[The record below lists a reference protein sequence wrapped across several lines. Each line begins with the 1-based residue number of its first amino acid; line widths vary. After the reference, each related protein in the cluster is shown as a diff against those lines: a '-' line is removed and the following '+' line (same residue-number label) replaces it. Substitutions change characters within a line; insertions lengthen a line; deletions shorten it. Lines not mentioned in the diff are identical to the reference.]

1 MKRYV
6 SLDQQLW
13 LVANS
18 QVKLAVVVAAI
29 AQHRSP
35 MALGN
40 VMGST
45 VSNILGAFS
54 LGLICQPSALPFD
67 GSAKMYA
74 LLQFIVT
81 TLFVILAYFHL
92 LNKVTGGILIAIF
105 AIYIISIGLAIYRGV
120 AEAPALSDS
129 DSDSDSECDEEPAS
143 DDEPTRDPRARLPD
157 LETSPLLRDT
167 NASQQSAIT
176 PSNKKRRPLPL
187 YRHVIQL
194 IVGLLAL
201 SLAGYLLARSAGVI
215 ADILDLSGT
224 VFGLTI
230 IAFAT
235 TLPEKFISVMSG
247 SRGQGGIVVATTAGS
262 NIFLLTLCV
271 GVVAVAGVPLNQPD
285 QAVWFDLL
293 MVWLSSLAFLA
304 VLFLRP
310 SRLAGIALLVGYVAF
325 LVLEFTVFRR

>member
-1 MKRYV
+1 MKKCVAPIY
-6 SLDQQLW
+6 QLW
-13 LVANS
+13 PITDDLI
-18 QVKLAVVVAAI
+18 KLAVVVAAI

-67 GSAKMYA
+67 RSAKVYA

-105 AIYIISIGLAIYRGV
+105 AIYIISIGVAIYRGV
-120 AEAPALSDS
+120 AEAPVLSDS
-129 DSDSDSECDEEPAS
+129 DSESDDES
-143 DDEPTRDPRARLPD
+143 DGNDEPTRDQRARSPD
-157 LETSPLLRDT
+157 LETSPLLRNS
-167 NASQQSAIT
+167 NASQQSAT
-176 PSNKKRRPLPL
+176 SLVNNKKNGLPL
-187 YRHVIQL
+187 YRHIVQL

-271 GVVAVAGVPLNQPD
+271 GVVAVAGVPVNQPD
-285 QAVWFDLL
+285 QAIWFDLL
-293 MVWLSSLAFLA
+293 MVWLSSLGFLA
-304 VLFLRP
+304 ILFLRP
-310 SRLAGIALLVGYVAF
+310 SRLAGVVLLVGYVVF